1 MRNFPVM
8 LFIFLFLLWP
18 VSSPAQDNE
27 EFEEI
32 PATPELI
39 QALQDGGYVLYLR
52 HGRTDSDQPDQVPI
66 DLDDCSTQRPLTQ
79 EGKDEIR
86 HVGQMIR
93 KAGIPLDDIHSSPL
107 CRAEKSARL
116 AFDREFKLEKDLMY
130 TAHLTSEQ
138 KKPVVEKTRQL
149 ISKPVQEKGKNRM
162 LVAHAPNLAD
172 IMEYFP
178 EIEGSLI
185 IFKPL
190 GENQFEYLATIHP
203 DHWET
208 LLEKKRE

>member
-1 MRNFPVM
+1 
-8 LFIFLFLLWP
+8 
-18 VSSPAQDNE
+18 
-27 EFEEI
+27 
-32 PATPELI
+32 
-39 QALQDGGYVLYLR
+39 
-52 HGRTDSDQPDQVPI
+52 
-66 DLDDCSTQRPLTQ
+66 
-79 EGKDEIR
+79 
-86 HVGQMIR
+86 
-93 KAGIPLDDIHSSPL
+93 
-107 CRAEKSARL
+107 
-116 AFDREFKLEKDLMY
+116 MY